1 MAAEF
6 TTFLTTYALY
16 LVLCTI
22 ILLFFGIFRRS
33 KVAYKFYNPAR

>member
-1 MAAEF
+1 M
-6 TTFLTTYALY
+6 TTDFRAFLVSAGLY
-16 LVLCTI
+16 GAVCLL